1 MNLPSDKGGNRFGV
15 FLGTYD
21 EQLVADVEFR
31 ILTRNADVT
40 FVTDT
45 RAYERTSQK
54 ILHLNQLFAVDS
66 LIAYFQM
73 QHMRH
78 VLHIRFLRVKLLFF
92 FFQVDA
98 ADVTH
103 GDNRADDADH
113 TERVGAGISQCDG
126 VSRIIQLVQ
135 RFLSCTQTGSVGYG
149 TVQDTYYHRQVY
161 ISIDEINAQCDY
173 YVQCHNAHSKHV
185 QRHTPFLERGEERR
199 PYLQTD
205 AEYK

>member
-1 MNLPSDKGGNRFGV
+1 MNFPSDKGGNRFGV

-31 ILTRNADVT
+31 ILVRNADVT
-40 FVTDT
+40 FVTDA
-45 RAYERTSQK
+45 RAYERTSQE
-54 ILHLNQLFAVDS
+54 IFHLNQLFAVDS
-66 LIAYFQM
+66 LIAHFQM

-78 VLHIRFLRVKLLFF
+78 VLHVRFLRVKFFLF

-98 ADVTH
+98 ADITY

-135 RFLSCTQTGSVGYG
+135 RFLSRTQTGSVGYG

-161 ISIDEINAQCDY
+161 ISIDEINAQCNH
-173 YVQCHNAHSKHV
+173 YVQCHNAHGKHV